1 MESIEELLRQLAQER
16 RGREEEQRR
25 REEAESRA
33 RQNEQ
38 QREEEQ
44 RRREEEQRRR
54 EEAESRARQNE
65 RRREEEQ
72 RRREK
77 AEHLTIASRPQAI
90 LQYFEACHA
99 LDLSA
104 EVITDRS
111 LTTQGETTNPVGRIF
126 PRRIIPWHDFA
137 TQQEEI

>member
-16 RGREEEQRR
+16 RGREEEQ
-25 REEAESRA
+25 
-33 RQNEQ
+33 
-38 QREEEQ
+38 
-44 RRREEEQRRR
+44 
-54 EEAESRARQNE
+54 

>member
-16 RGREEEQRR
+16 RG
-25 REEAESRA
+25 
-33 RQNEQ
+33 
-38 QREEEQ
+38 
-44 RRREEEQRRR
+44 REEEQRRR